1 MERSKDTFKGS
12 KLLKPSNVDI
22 EYTEDQIKEII
33 KCRENPVHFIENY
46 MKIVS
51 LDRGIIP
58 FKLYPFQREM
68 IEMFHKEKY
77 SLVKLSRQAG
87 KTTTTVGFVLHELIF
102 NNNHTIGILANKLSM
117 SKEIIAR
124 IQLAYEK
131 LPKWLQHG
139 IISWNK
145 GSINLENGSS
155 VIAASTSSSAVRG
168 LSFNTIILDEFAF
181 VPEHIAEEF
190 FTSTYPTITAG
201 KSTKVIIT
209 STPKGFNLFYKLW
222 TDAKSGKNEFKTF
235 TINWWDVPGR
245 DEKFKEETIRNTS
258 LAQWRQEFETSFLG
272 SSDTLI
278 EPDKLSKIPTK
289 RPLEFDDHLSIYER
303 PRDDGMYL
311 ITVDVARGTGQDYSA
326 FVVFDISQI
335 PYKVV
340 GKYRNNKIKPLVFPS
355 IIKRIAERYNNSHIL
370 VEINDI
376 GQQIAEILYIDLEY
390 EYVLMC
396 AMRGRAG
403 QVLGGYFSKKANY
416 GLKMSQSTKKLGC
429 SNLKTLIES
438 DRLIFSDYDIL
449 EELTRFVRYN
459 KTYRADSGYHDDLV
473 ICLVIFAWASTQTY
487 FKELTSND
495 VREHLYK
502 EKQKHI
508 ENSLMPFGFQENGVE
523 FMGELVTENNVMD
536 GDVWLKGDDNPDLNF
551 GHSYLL

>member
-1 MERSKDTFKGS
+1 MKRSKDTFKGS
-12 KLLKPSNVDI
+12 KLLKPSNVNI